1 MKTQKNSMV
10 AASLLGMALSVS
22 FVSFDAHASDAQLDK
37 AIADGQNSFAH
48 STFNGNGKV
57 CESCHVG
64 GGKEAGKLPNGKA
77 IPSLANA
84 AAIFPRINQKSGKL
98 VTLSD
103 QVRNCSAMALQ
114 GTPPEYGS
122 AELNSLVSYITSL
135 AQGKAIDMGGMPK

>member
-1 MKTQKNSMV
+1 MKAKRIAAVSLGLAL
-10 AASLLGMALSVS
+10 AASLVS
-22 FVSFDAHASDAQLDK
+22 MSAYAADAQLDK
-37 AIADGQNSFAH
+37 AIAEGQNSFAH
-48 STFNGNGKV
+48 NTFKGNGKV

-98 VTLSD
+98 VTLTD
-103 QVRNCSAMALQ
+103 QVRSCATNALS

-122 AELNSLVSYITSL
+122 EELNSLVSYITSL
-135 AQGKAIDMGGMPK
+135 AEGKPIDMGGMPK

>member
-1 MKTQKNSMV
+1 MKVQKSLVLGLALAVLSAGAYAADAGLDKMVAEGQKNYE
-10 AASLLGMALSVS
+10 
-22 FVSFDAHASDAQLDK
+22 H
-37 AIADGQNSFAH
+37 N
-48 STFNGNGKV
+48 TFNGNGRV

-103 QVRNCSAMALQ
+103 QVRNCAANALQ

-122 AELNSLVSYITSL
+122 EELNSIVAYITSL

>member
-1 MKTQKNSMV
+1 MKVQKISLVLGLVFAVSSAGAYAADTELDKMIAEGQKNY
-10 AASLLGMALSVS
+10 
-22 FVSFDAHASDAQLDK
+22 AH
-37 AIADGQNSFAH
+37 N
-48 STFNGNGKV
+48 TFKGNGRV

-84 AAIFPRINQKSGKL
+84 AAIFPRINMKSGKL

-103 QVRNCSAMALQ
+103 QVRNCAANALQ

-122 AELNSLVSYITSL
+122 EELNSLVAYITSL
-135 AQGKAIDMGGMPK
+135 AQGKAIDMGGAPK

>member
-1 MKTQKNSMV
+1 MKVQKISLVLGLVFAVSSAGAYAADAELDKMIAEGQKNY
-10 AASLLGMALSVS
+10 
-22 FVSFDAHASDAQLDK
+22 AH
-37 AIADGQNSFAH
+37 N
-48 STFNGNGKV
+48 TFNGNGRV

-103 QVRNCSAMALQ
+103 QVRNCAANALQ

-122 AELNSLVSYITSL
+122 EELNSLVTYITSL

>member
-1 MKTQKNSMV
+1 MKKSSLVLGLAFAAFSYAAVAADADLDKMVAEGQKNYQ
-10 AASLLGMALSVS
+10 
-22 FVSFDAHASDAQLDK
+22 H
-37 AIADGQNSFAH
+37 N
-48 STFNGNGKV
+48 TFNGNGKV

-84 AAIFPRINQKSGKL
+84 AAIFPRINMRSGKL

-103 QVRNCSAMALQ
+103 QVRNCAANALS

-122 AELNSLVSYITSL
+122 VELNSIVAYITSL
-135 AQGKAIDMGGMPK
+135 SQGKAIDMGGMPK